1 MSLDFFTLRN
11 YRENNPTWK
20 LLCATNSPLI
30 ISFLNSAFIEPNER
44 IIDEAILSEKLED
57 VLYQLREQLG
67 EKSFPKSAKEYLTE
81 WAAPENAWLRKFYK
95 LGSDEAQFD
104 LMPATEKAI
113 SWLTQLTKRQFI
125 GTESR
130 LLTLFNLLK
139 EMRHGSEINPEI
151 RIAELEKQR
160 NEIDQEI
167 LRIRLGELNIFDD
180 TALKERFLQFN
191 QGAKELLS
199 DFREVEQNF
208 RQLDSK
214 VRKQITLWEGSKGE
228 LLEEIMGERNA
239 ISDSDQGKSFRA
251 FWDFLLSQQRQQEF
265 TELLDYILQLPAIH
279 SLNPD
284 INQQHIHYDWL
295 EAGEHTQRT
304 VAQLSQ
310 QLRRFLDDQAWL
322 ENRHIME
329 IFRQI
334 EGKVF
339 ELDPSEIK
347 GDVMEI
353 CEAKVNLNL
362 PIERPLYSPKTQ
374 QSIEKIL
381 IEEGQ
386 AEMNLADLLWQAQ
399 VDKTQL
405 IQNVRRALQ
414 TKEQITLQE
423 IIQNQPLEYGLSELL
438 TYLQLDQQSYFKL
451 VVDSGS
457 EEKIQWQSG
466 EIIRSARLPRIIFT
480 R

>member
-1 MSLDFFTLRN
+1 MSIDFFTLRT

-20 LLCATNSPLI
+20 LLCATNAPLI
-30 ISFLNSAFIEPNER
+30 ISFLNDTFIEPNER
-44 IIDEAILSEKLED
+44 IIDEAILSERLED
-57 VLYQLREQLG
+57 TLYHLREQLG
-67 EKSFPKSAKEYLTE
+67 EKAFPKSAKDYLTE
-81 WAAPENAWLRKFYK
+81 WAAPENGWLRKFYK
-95 LGSDEAQFD
+95 TGSDEAQFD

-113 SWLTQLTKRQFI
+113 SWLTQLTKRQFV

-139 EMRHGSEINPEI
+139 DIRQGSEINPEV
-151 RIAELEKQR
+151 RILALEKQR
-160 NEIDQEI
+160 DDIDREIQQLKQGEI
-167 LRIRLGELNIFDD
+167 NLLDD
-180 TALKERFLQFN
+180 TALKERFLQFS

-208 RQLDSK
+208 RQLDRK
-214 VRKQITLWEGSKGE
+214 VRKQIALWEGSKGE
-228 LLEEIMGERNA
+228 LLAEIMGERNA

-310 QLRRFLDDQAWL
+310 QLRRFLDDKAWL
-322 ENRHIME
+322 ENRQIME
-329 IFRQI
+329 VFRQI

-339 ELDPSEIK
+339 RLDIDTIK
-347 GDVMEI
+347 EEVMEI
-353 CEAKVNLNL
+353 SEAKVNLTL
-362 PIERPLYSPKTQ
+362 PIERPLYSSKAKQ
-374 QSIEKIL
+374 KIADIL
-381 IEEGQ
+381 IEEGK
-386 AEMNLADLLWQAQ
+386 AEMNLHDLLLQPQ
-399 VDKTQL
+399 VDKTKL
-405 IQNVRRALQ
+405 VQNIRRCLQ
-414 TKEQITLQE
+414 NQTQMSLQE
-423 IIQNQPLEYGLSELL
+423 IIQNKPLEYGLVELL
-438 TYLQLDQQSYFKL
+438 TYLQLDNQSYFKL
-451 VVDSGS
+451 VID
-457 EEKIQWQSG
+457 EENEEHISWKTG
-466 EIIRSARLPRIIFT
+466 NVIRSALLPKIIFT

>member
-1 MSLDFFTLRN
+1 MSLDFFTLRT

-20 LLCATNSPLI
+20 LLCTNNSPLI
-30 ISFLNSAFIEPNER
+30 ISFLNSTFIEPNER
-44 IIDEAILSEKLED
+44 IIDEAVLSEKLED
-57 VLYQLREQLG
+57 TLYYLREQLG
-67 EKSFPKSAKEYLTE
+67 EKAFPKSAKEYLTE
-81 WAAPENAWLRKFYK
+81 WAAPENGWLRKFYK
-95 LGSDEAQFD
+95 TGSDEAQFD

-113 SWLTQLTKRQFI
+113 SWLTQLTKRQFV

-139 EMRHGSEINPEI
+139 DIRQGSEINPEV
-151 RIAELEKQR
+151 RITELEKQR
-160 NEIDQEI
+160 DEIDREI
-167 LRIRLGELNIFDD
+167 QQLRQGEINLLDD

-208 RQLDSK
+208 RQLDSR
-214 VRKQITLWEGSKGE
+214 VRKQIALWEGSKGE
-228 LLEEIMGERNA
+228 LLAEIMGERNA

-284 INQQHIHYDWL
+284 INQQYIHYDWL

-310 QLRRFLDDQAWL
+310 QLRRFLDDKAWL
-322 ENRHIME
+322 ENRQIME
-329 IFRQI
+329 VFRQI

-339 ELDPSEIK
+339 KLDLAEIK

-353 CEAKVNLNL
+353 SEAKVNLTL
-362 PIERPLYSPKTQ
+362 PIERPLHSSKAKQ
-374 QSIEKIL
+374 KIENLL
-381 IEEGQ
+381 IEEGM
-386 AEMNLADLLWQAQ
+386 ADMNLQDLLLRSQ
-399 VDKTQL
+399 VNKTKLIQTVRKSLQSKTQ
-405 IQNVRRALQ
+405 IS
-414 TKEQITLQE
+414 LQE

-438 TYLQLDQQSYFKL
+438 TYLQLDNQSYFKL
-451 VVDSGS
+451 VVD
-457 EEKIQWQSG
+457 EENQEIIHWQSG
-466 EIIRSARLPRIIFT
+466 DMIRSATLPKIIFT

>member
-1 MSLDFFTLRN
+1 MSLDFFTLRT

-30 ISFLNSAFIEPNER
+30 ISFLNSTFIEPNER
-44 IIDEAILSEKLED
+44 IIEEAILSEKLED
-57 VLYQLREQLG
+57 TLYYLREQLG

-81 WAAPENAWLRKFYK
+81 WAAPENGWLRKFYK
-95 LGSDEAQFD
+95 TGSDEAQFD

-113 SWLTQLTKRQFI
+113 SWLTQLTKRQFV

-139 EMRHGSEINPEI
+139 EMRQGSEINPEV
-151 RIAELEKQR
+151 RILELEKQR
-160 NEIDQEI
+160 AEIDQEI
-167 LRIRLGELNIFDD
+167 QQLQQGEINLLDD

-208 RQLDSK
+208 RQLDRK
-214 VRKQITLWEGSKGE
+214 VRKQIALWEGSKGE
-228 LLEEIMGERNA
+228 LLAEIMGERNA

-310 QLRRFLDDQAWL
+310 QLRRFLDDKAWL
-322 ENRHIME
+322 ENRQIMDV
-329 IFRQI
+329 FRQI

-339 ELDPSEIK
+339 RLDLEAIK

-353 CEAKVNLNL
+353 SEAKVNLTL
-362 PIERPLYSPKTQ
+362 PIERPLYSSKAKQ
-374 QSIEKIL
+374 KIENIL
-381 IEEGQ
+381 IEEGK
-386 AEMNLADLLWQAQ
+386 AEMNLHDLLLQSQ
-399 VDKTQL
+399 VDKTILVQT
-405 IQNVRRALQ
+405 VRKCLQ
-414 TKEQITLQE
+414 RKTQISLQE
-423 IIQNQPLEYGLSELL
+423 IIQNQPLEYGLAELL
-438 TYLQLDQQSYFKL
+438 TYLQLDNQTYFKL
-451 VVDSGS
+451 VVD
-457 EEKIQWQSG
+457 EENQETIQWQSG
-466 EIIRSARLPRIIFT
+466 EIIRSAVLPKIIFT

>member
-1 MSLDFFTLRN
+1 MSLDFFTLRT

-20 LLCATNSPLI
+20 LLCATNSALI
-30 ISFLNSAFIEPNER
+30 ISFLNNTFIEPNER
-44 IIDEAILSEKLED
+44 IIEEAILSEKLED
-57 VLYQLREQLG
+57 TLYYLREQLG
-67 EKSFPKSAKEYLTE
+67 EKAFPKSAKEYLTE
-81 WAAPENAWLRKFYK
+81 WAAPENGWLRKFYK
-95 LGSDEAQFD
+95 TGSDEAQFD

-113 SWLTQLTKRQFI
+113 SWLTQLTKRQFV

-139 EMRHGSEINPEI
+139 EMRQGSEINPEI
-151 RIAELEKQR
+151 RILELEKQR
-160 NEIDQEI
+160 AEIDLEI
-167 LRIRLGELNIFDD
+167 QQLRQGEINVLDD

-208 RQLDSK
+208 RQLDRK
-214 VRKQITLWEGSKGE
+214 VRKQIALWEGSKGE
-228 LLEEIMGERNA
+228 LLAEIMGERNA

-265 TELLDYILQLPAIH
+265 TELLDYILALPVIH

-310 QLRRFLDDQAWL
+310 QLRRFLDDKAWL
-322 ENRHIME
+322 ENRQIME
-329 IFRQI
+329 VFRQI

-339 ELDPSEIK
+339 RLDIEAIK

-353 CEAKVNLNL
+353 SEAKVNLTL
-362 PIERPLYSPKTQ
+362 PIERPLYSSKAKQ
-374 QSIEKIL
+374 KIENIL
-381 IEEGQ
+381 IEEGK
-386 AEMNLADLLWQAQ
+386 AEMNLHDLLLQSQ
-399 VDKTQL
+399 VDKTKLVQT
-405 IQNVRRALQ
+405 VRKCLQ
-414 TKEQITLQE
+414 SKTQISLQE

-438 TYLQLDQQSYFKL
+438 TYLQLDDQAYFKL
-451 VVDSGS
+451 VAD
-457 EEKIQWQSG
+457 EDNQETIQWQSG
-466 EIIRSARLPRIIFT
+466 EIIRSAVLPKIIFA

>member
-1 MSLDFFTLRN
+1 MSLDFFTLRT

-30 ISFLNSAFIEPNER
+30 ISFLNATFIEPNER
-44 IIDEAILSEKLED
+44 IIDEPTLSEKLED
-57 VLYQLREQLG
+57 MLYYLREQLG
-67 EKSFPKSAKEYLTE
+67 EKAFPKSAKEYLTE
-81 WAAPENAWLRKFYK
+81 WADPENGWLRKFYK
-95 LGSDEAQFD
+95 TGSDEAQFD

-113 SWLTQLTKRQFI
+113 TWLTQLTKRQFV

-139 EMRHGSEINPEI
+139 DIRQGSEIDPEM

-160 NEIDQEI
+160 AKIDQEI
-167 LRIRLGELNIFDD
+167 QQIQQGAMSFFDD

-208 RQLDSK
+208 RQLDRK
-214 VRKQITLWEGSKGE
+214 VRKKIALWEGSKGE
-228 LLEEIMGERNA
+228 LLAEIMGERNA

-251 FWDFLLSQQRQQEF
+251 FLDFLLSPQRQQEF
-265 TELLDYILQLPAIH
+265 TELMDYILQLPAIH
-279 SLNPD
+279 SLNPNID
-284 INQQHIHYDWL
+284 QQYIHYDWL
-295 EAGEHTQRT
+295 EAAEHTQRT

-310 QLRRFLDDQAWL
+310 QLRRFLDDRAWL
-322 ENRHIME
+322 ENRQIME

-339 ELDPSEIK
+339 KLDLAEIK

-353 CEAKVNLNL
+353 SETKVNLNL
-362 PIERPLYSPKTQ
+362 PIERPLYSSKSKQ
-374 QSIEKIL
+374 KIENIL
-381 IEEGQ
+381 IEDGKD
-386 AEMNLADLLWQAQ
+386 EMNLQDLLLKSQ
-399 VDKTQL
+399 VDKTKL
-405 IQNVRRALQ
+405 IQNIRKSLQ
-414 TKEQITLQE
+414 TKTQISLQE
-423 IIQNQPLEYGLSELL
+423 IIQNAPLEYGLSELL
-438 TYLQLDQQSYFKL
+438 TYLQLDNQSYFKL
-451 VVDSGS
+451 VID
-457 EEKIQWQSG
+457 EESKE
-466 EIIRSARLPRIIFT
+466 EISWKVENVIRSAMLPKIIFT